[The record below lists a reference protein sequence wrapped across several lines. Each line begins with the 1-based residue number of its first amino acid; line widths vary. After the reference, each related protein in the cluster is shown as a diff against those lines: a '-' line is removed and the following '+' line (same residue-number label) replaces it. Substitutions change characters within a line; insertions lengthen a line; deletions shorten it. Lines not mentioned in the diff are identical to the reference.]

1 MTIEEEV
8 ARKYALILSVGRH
21 IYQTHRLPKRG
32 ESWKVD
38 ALVIDCQNEFSR
50 GPEIREFSFEI
61 VITSELLNQANALA
75 RDFAV
80 SRQDREGTGES
91 V

>member
-38 ALVIDCQNEFSR
+38 ALVIDCQN
-50 GPEIREFSFEI
+50 
-61 VITSELLNQANALA
+61 
-75 RDFAV
+75 
-80 SRQDREGTGES
+80 
-91 V
+91 